1 MNCQRGG
8 GRSGMLASSEPG
20 TGGANS
26 NGGTG
31 GPGAGEIT
39 HEPFPCAPGSARF
52 TARVKSRGEPAT
64 TVMKSADCVG
74 GVYLC
79 PAPLI
84 VVASCPAGAW
94 PDPPSKGCG
103 PWVSD
108 Y

>member
-31 GPGAGEIT
+31 GAGAGEIT
-39 HEPFPCAPGSARF
+39 QEPFPCAPGSARF

-64 TVMKSADCVG
+64 TVMNQPTAS
-74 GVYLC
+74 
-79 PAPLI
+79 
-84 VVASCPAGAW
+84 VASIWGRRRSSWWLRALQAH
-94 PDPPSKGCG
+94 G
-103 PWVSD
+103 PTHLQRAAAPG
-108 Y
+108 